1 MVAAEE
7 ANSDEEAIT
16 ATLTVWGPSEDQA
29 EENGQWLQTMCDQF
43 NEAHPNW
50 DLTFEY
56 GVCPEGEAK
65 ATVTQDVEGAADV
78 YMFANDNLP
87 DLVSSNAISRLGGD
101 TEAAIKETN
110 SQEIVDS
117 VSILIKVIFLAVD
130 PFGFVCHIALFVR
143 INIANQVL

>member
-1 MVAAEE
+1 MKKKIVSVMLTAAMTVGMMTTGSLNMVAAEE

-65 ATVTQDVEGAADV
+65 ATVTQDVEGA
-78 YMFANDNLP
+78 
-87 DLVSSNAISRLGGD
+87 I
-101 TEAAIKETN
+101 
-110 SQEIVDS
+110 
-117 VSILIKVIFLAVD
+117 
-130 PFGFVCHIALFVR
+130 
-143 INIANQVL
+143 